1 MLREL
6 SERQTEKLR
15 KENILI
21 IYLNDV
27 SKLIMTDD
35 EENSLMLIRAK
46 TLSNLR
52 QMILS
57 EKYIYFSFLYDN
69 ELIHHFQNKKGSSLF
84 KINDAD
90 FNGIH
95 FEGII

>member
-27 SKLIMTDD
+27 SKLIMADD

-52 QMILS
+52 QIDIERKIHLFFFFIRQRINS
-57 EKYIYFSFLYDN
+57 SFS
-69 ELIHHFQNKKGSSLF
+69 K
-84 KINDAD
+84 
-90 FNGIH
+90 
-95 FEGII
+95 

>member
-6 SERQTEKLR
+6 SERQTENLR

-52 QMILS
+52 QIDIERKIHLFFFFIRQRINS
-57 EKYIYFSFLYDN
+57 SFS
-69 ELIHHFQNKKGSSLF
+69 K
-84 KINDAD
+84 
-90 FNGIH
+90 
-95 FEGII
+95 

>member
-6 SERQTEKLR
+6 SERQTENLR

-52 QMILS
+52 QIDI
-57 EKYIYFSFLYDN
+57 ERK
-69 ELIHHFQNKKGSSLF
+69 IHLF
-84 KINDAD
+84 FFFI
-90 FNGIH
+90 
-95 FEGII
+95 

>member
-1 MLREL
+1 LLREL
-6 SERQTEKLR
+6 SERQTENLR

-52 QMILS
+52 QIDIERKIHLFFFFIRQRINS
-57 EKYIYFSFLYDN
+57 SFS
-69 ELIHHFQNKKGSSLF
+69 K
-84 KINDAD
+84 
-90 FNGIH
+90 
-95 FEGII
+95 

>member
-52 QMILS
+52 QIDIERKIHLFFFFIRQRINS
-57 EKYIYFSFLYDN
+57 SFS
-69 ELIHHFQNKKGSSLF
+69 K
-84 KINDAD
+84 
-90 FNGIH
+90 
-95 FEGII
+95 